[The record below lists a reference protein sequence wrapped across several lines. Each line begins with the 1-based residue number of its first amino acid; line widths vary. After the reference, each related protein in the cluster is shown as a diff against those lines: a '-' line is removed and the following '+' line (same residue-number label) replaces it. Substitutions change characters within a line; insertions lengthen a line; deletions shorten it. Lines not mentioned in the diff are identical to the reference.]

1 MIRLSEVYYMAAE
14 ACLKT
19 DPAEAFRLLNEVR
32 MSRNISEL
40 PETLKNDAGELFNQ
54 MIYEYQKDFWGEGK
68 LFYLYKRLFLD
79 IDTRDESVKAS
90 RNIYKLPVPEDEIEF
105 GDNNQ

>member
-1 MIRLSEVYYMAAE
+1 
-14 ACLKT
+14 
-19 DPAEAFRLLNEVR
+19 
-32 MSRNISEL
+32 
-40 PETLKNDAGELFNQ
+40 

-90 RNIYKLPVPEDEIEF
+90 RDIYKLPVPEDEIEF